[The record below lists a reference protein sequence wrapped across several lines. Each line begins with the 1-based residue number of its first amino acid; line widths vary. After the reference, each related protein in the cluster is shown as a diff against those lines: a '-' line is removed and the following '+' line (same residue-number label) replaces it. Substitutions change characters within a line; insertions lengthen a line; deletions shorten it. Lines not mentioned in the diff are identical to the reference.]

1 MYENNIV
8 FSIFLIFTGAALL
21 STLVLYTRQ
30 SMLVAYILLGMLL
43 GPWGLKWIPDI
54 HVIDRVGEVGITFL
68 LFLIGLHLDPKDLFH
83 MLRKVTLVAVISS
96 IIFAGIGFSVG
107 QLFDYTVP
115 ESLIIGAAMM
125 FSSTIIGLKLLPTTI
140 LHHQHTGEVMISV
153 LLMQDII
160 AIIVLLFL
168 HSASDSAGLAWTHF
182 AMVGLSLP
190 ALIIFAF
197 VCERYILS
205 KLLARF
211 DTVQEYVFLLAVGWC
226 LGIAQLAVFIG
237 LPSEIGAFIAGVSIA
252 TGPIALFIAEN
263 LKPLRDFFLV
273 LFFFSIGANF
283 DTAYLPVVI
292 LPAALLAALALLL
305 KPWLF
310 RLLLRRVGENAAV
323 SKEVGVRLGQS
334 SEFSLLVAYWAV
346 TATPALISN
355 TANYLIQAMTILT
368 FIVSCYWVVWRYP
381 TPLGLSARLKRD

>member
-1 MYENNIV
+1 
-8 FSIFLIFTGAALL
+8 
-21 STLVLYTRQ
+21 
-30 SMLVAYILLGMLL
+30 
-43 GPWGLKWIPDI
+43 
-54 HVIDRVGEVGITFL
+54 
-68 LFLIGLHLDPKDLFH
+68 LHLDPKDLLR
-83 MLRKVTLVAVISS
+83 MLRKVTLVALVSS
-96 IIFAGIGFSVG
+96 IVFAGIGFSVG
-107 QLFDYTVP
+107 QLFDYTIP

-125 FSSTIIGLKLLPTTI
+125 FSSTIIGLKLLPTTM
-140 LHHQHTGEVMISV
+140 LQHHQHTGEVMISV

-160 AIIVLLFL
+160 AIIIILFL
-168 HSASDSAGLAWTHF
+168 HSASDSTGLAWTHF

-211 DTVQEYVFLLAVGWC
+211 DAVQEYVFLLAIGWC
-226 LGIAQLAVFIG
+226 MGIAQLATFIG

-252 TGPIALFIAEN
+252 SGPIAFFIAEN

-273 LFFFSIGANF
+273 LFFFAIGANF
-283 DTAYLPVVI
+283 DTAYLPIVVF
-292 LPAALLAALALLL
+292 PAVLLAALVLLI

-381 TPLGLSARLKRD
+381 TPLGLSSQLNRD